1 MHTQER
7 DEMAGVE
14 GSPINSQTTAGV
26 VGVSDSAES
35 AARKSRS
42 IRKEIKCGQVKV
54 CPSNLSK

>member
-1 MHTQER
+1 MHTQGR
-7 DEMAGVE
+7 DVMADVE

-42 IRKEIKCGQVKV
+42 RRKEIEHGQVKV
-54 CPSNLSK
+54 CPSNVPK